1 MTRKPSRTEWRLKGG
16 RWTRSLGNRGARVR
30 LFQKRSEGLF
40 YRDVWTPEKGHNK
53 KCLGTTDRDEAD
65 RMGKALVAGL
75 LREDETISHGVLSL
89 SVLWEHYKADCV
101 AYQDHTL
108 LIKKEMDARYLVLAT
123 FFGPQCDVRDLTEHD
138 QIAFAKKRL
147 AGGIIIGKNKDD
159 TDRVTPKVRLRS
171 AQADVE
177 LLRSMLHWA
186 TTFRLRSGGRLLDRD
201 PLAGVKRPGRGTNP
215 RRPLATHERFIATRR
230 AIQELAE
237 ESDDEGHR
245 QRWLKLELAL
255 VIAEATGRRLG
266 SIRQLKWSDI
276 DFRANR
282 ILWSGATDKMG
293 VEAKVPMSK
302 ALRDELR
309 SFRAKMG
316 GTFGGLL
323 FPSETDRDKPIRRD
337 VFGKWLQQA
346 ERRAELVKLDGSLW
360 HAYRRSWATERKD
373 FSPGWFPF
381 VGGGGG
387 GNSFFLFSPGGGG
400 TFLPPGGGTRKEKG
414 GGGKEPGNWP
424 SNWPRFS

>member
-1 MTRKPSRTEWRLKGG
+1 MATRKPSRTEWRLKGG

-30 LFQKRSEGLF
+30 LFQKCSEGLF
-40 YRDVWTPEKGHNK
+40 YRDVWTPDKGHNK

-65 RMGKALVAGL
+65 RMGKALVAAL
-75 LREDETISHGVLSL
+75 LRADENISHGVLSL
-89 SVLWEHYKADCV
+89 SVLWEHYKADCL
-101 AYQDHTL
+101 AYQDHTPL
-108 LIKKEMDARYLVLAT
+108 MKKEMDARYLVLAT
-123 FFGPQCDVRDLTEHD
+123 FFGERCDVRDLTEHD
-138 QIAFAKKRL
+138 QNAFVKKRL
-147 AGGIIIGKNKDD
+147 AGGIIIGKNKDG
-159 TDRVTPKVRLRS
+159 TDRLTPKVRPRS

-186 TTFRLRSGGRLLDRD
+186 TTFRLRSGARLLERD

-215 RRPLATHERFIATRR
+215 RRPLATHDRFMATRR
-230 AIQELAE
+230 AIQGLAE
-237 ESDDEGHR
+237 ESDDEVQR

-276 DFRANR
+276 DFGANR
-282 ILWSGATDKMG
+282 ILWSSVTDKMG

-302 ALRDELR
+302 ALSDELQ
-309 SFRAKMG
+309 SFRVKRG
-316 GTFGGLL
+316 GAFGGLL

-373 FSPGWFPF
+373 MSPVDVARCGGWKGPRTLLEIYQQPDDETMLA
-381 VGGGGG
+381 VMEH
-387 GNSFFLFSPGGGG
+387 S
-400 TFLPPGGGTRKEKG
+400 RKVAGAE
-414 GGGKEPGNWP
+414 
-424 SNWPRFS
+424 